1 MADPTPRV
9 EAFSITHAQICDGLT
24 TFKDQLIAAAAIGLD
39 IYGVNN
45 ASLAADTGNY
55 ENQGDDQTQSR
66 WNWLNFAT
74 VSVQAGYLSF
84 PLYASLSGRPLTTT
98 STVGPPAVV
107 TGYEID
113 LWHEDSMNVAPKP
126 LMLVLPS
133 KDENGVVRRL
143 VIGLYKCQFGPIGF
157 DGPAFKD
164 GFKVNYEATALMSLT
179 DEKGLAHA
187 DGKAKIGRLLSVI

>member
-1 MADPTPRV
+1 MVAPTSRI
-9 EAFSITHAQICDGLT
+9 EAFSISHAQICDGVLG
-24 TFKDQLIAAAAIGLD
+24 FKEQLAAAAAIGLD

-45 ASLAADTGNY
+45 ASLAADVGNY

-74 VSVQAGYLSF
+74 VAVQAGYLSF
-84 PLYASLSGRPLTTT
+84 PLYSQLSGRPLVTNM
-98 STVGPPAVV
+98 STGGTPEAV
-107 TGYEID
+107 GYEID

-126 LMLVLPS
+126 MILLLPA
-133 KDENGVVRRL
+133 KDENGKVMRL
-143 VIGLYKCQFGPIGF
+143 AIGLYKCQFGPIGF

-179 DEKGLAHA
+179 DEKGAPHA
-187 DGKAKIGRLLSVI
+187 DGKQKIGRLLAIL